1 MYQKTTFAILVAL
14 CFLGAQASNAVEEGP
29 TFSTGDTWAFGIE
42 IDLMEEVDS
51 EIQDLENNITSEI
64 IESDNFTQ
72 IRNWT
77 GLGLDSFELNNEA
90 VLGFFYTGEIVDD
103 FDNMIHMQTE
113 QSLYSHTVVG
123 TKFTSMLPPAGTHD
137 LKIKISCD
145 GEYDEE
151 NEECGEDDEDS
162 KIELLDNNTGE
173 AIVMEEINTELSGGM
188 HYIAKIT
195 QDTWWTQDT
204 HELVKTQITVA
215 LGASADLTLRNVPN
229 LTYEGESILTAI
241 SGPQFECDD
250 GQTIEFQFAND
261 GAQDCEDWSDEPRDE
276 DGDGSTDQ
284 VFECDNGD
292 TYPLDYV
299 NDGEWHCENG
309 EDEGEGGASPCSN
322 WEENDEEQ
330 EAICYETIN
339 VLYETAVVS
348 MDAEVSLNLL
358 FDFGD
363 NPMDAMNLPLEEN
376 KYWEGELD
384 RLTISGDLGGKID
397 IAKPEMSIC
406 PDLDCDQLPEMQDL
420 YSGITDAL
428 QELHDNETFSITVD
442 RNDDGLPDVITE
454 WNDMFPM
461 YIPETW
467 MDEVFQEIADQAF
480 CDDQESAE
488 EGEECDETAEEEYEK
503 LNLRIE
509 NNRFAFGPY
518 NLHDIEDFSPIPY
531 AFETGEKE
539 SMQSSTGESYE
550 GYQVFPTDRCSEN
563 NPDRNEDDCNEE
575 DEEDD
580 GRDDDEDNDDGND
593 DDDIIIIDNG
603 QARSSHDDDEHDDDE
618 HDEEDSVDP
627 FDDSEIIWFHDAET
641 GHPAYINMDMP
652 NLREDGYTIEMEPIS
667 HSVAAE
673 KVEQN
678 ADPENPDKTE
688 LIDFGTT
695 EITDEASDELPG
707 FGILAAGASLLF
719 VSRRFRK

>member
-90 VLGFFYTGEIVDD
+90 VLGFFYTGEIIDD

-137 LKIKISCD
+137 LKIKVSCD

-162 KIELLDNNTGE
+162 KFELLDNNTGE

-250 GQTIEFQFAND
+250 GQTIEFQFVNN

-284 VFECDNGD
+284 EFECDNGD

-420 YSGITDAL
+420 YSEITDAL

-454 WNDMFPM
+454 WNDLFPM

-580 GRDDDEDNDDGND
+580 GRDDDEDNDDDND

-667 HSVAAE
+667 HSVAVE